1 MSNSAALTSLVDE
14 YIRADAA
21 EKAAKATKDAI
32 KKKLK
37 AEDLKIFEGTHS
49 DLKITPVETLTFDP
63 DTVRAVVGAALFKK
77 ISTVKVSTDLTEK
90 LVDEAVFKV
99 LVKDATTDIKKTE
112 RVTIVPKVPA

>member
-99 LVKDATTDIKKTE
+99 LVEDATTDIKKTE